1 MKESEW
7 DILSFIVRS
16 KHRKEILKLLDKPKT
31 PTKIKE
37 ETKLHFNTA
46 SRAIIELEKKGLI
59 KCLNPNQ
66 KLSRFYQITNKGK
79 EILAKLNKLFY

>member
-1 MKESEW
+1 MKEKDW
-7 DILSFIVRS
+7 DIISFIVRS
-16 KHRKEILKLLDKPKT
+16 KHRANILKLLESPKT
-31 PTKIKE
+31 PTKIKDE
-37 ETKLHFNTA
+37 IKLHFNSV

-79 EILAKLNKLFY
+79 EILAKLNKLSY